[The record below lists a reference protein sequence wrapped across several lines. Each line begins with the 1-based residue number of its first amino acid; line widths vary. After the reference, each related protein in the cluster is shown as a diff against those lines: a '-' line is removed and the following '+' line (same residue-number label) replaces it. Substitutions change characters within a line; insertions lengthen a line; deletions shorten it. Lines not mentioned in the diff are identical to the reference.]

1 MILTLH
7 RYIFRELLKVFALST
22 IAMSLILSLGF
33 LLKPIQNYGVSPGQI
48 VHLLGYLLPITLTF
62 VLPMGALF
70 AASMVYGRFA
80 ADRELDA
87 CRASGISLWTLVYPA
102 LCLAILVAM
111 ANLMLSFHVAPAFV
125 HRSEKSVKA
134 NAEQILFRNLQRKG
148 FYTLPKS
155 TYKIYAEKA
164 DPQRKLLEGVIIVDA
179 KNNNIQ
185 RMITA
190 GSAKVDIQAHADYN
204 QATITALDT
213 YRVDDLAP
221 VYMEELVV
229 ASQFESLLSDNIKF
243 QKLDRLK
250 SIRADKM
257 KFFPVRQL
265 AQQAYAQLTIEK
277 VGEYLNDTIHASDQP
292 IQLEDAEG
300 IRTYLVRAKG
310 CRVVET
316 KDYTLELL
324 PPIQLTEMDKI
335 RNEVICKY
343 ESQQGVCRLEN
354 DAIGARLELDIDRPA
369 WDRSG
374 GIHGVA
380 LRKFVSNVLVPEPVR
395 NKLADKSVLQT
406 LERIGQDPA
415 LLSRPSTK
423 LMNYRKSLMNKL
435 ASVNNEIDAEL
446 HSRLVL
452 GLGCVSLILTGTAL
466 GIYLRGGHL
475 LSAFGASAIPAGV
488 LIVFIMAGKQIT
500 QNPATSAAMGVTVM
514 WIGFVVL
521 AALTLILY
529 RRLLKT

>member
-7 RYIFRELLKVFALST
+7 RYIFKELLKIFALAT
-22 IAMSLILSLGF
+22 VAMSLIVSLGF
-33 LLKPIQNYGVSPGQI
+33 LLKPIQDYGISPGQI
-48 VHLLGYLLPITLTF
+48 FHLLGYMLPITLTF

-87 CRASGISLWTLVYPA
+87 CRASGISLWALVYPA

-111 ANLMLSFHVAPAFV
+111 ANLILSFHVAPSFV
-125 HRSEKSVKA
+125 RRSEKSVKA

-155 TYKIYAEKA
+155 TYRIYAEKA
-164 DPQRKLLEGVIIVDA
+164 DPQKKLLEGVIIVDT
-179 KNNNIQ
+179 KNETIQ

-190 GSAKVDIQAHADYN
+190 DRAKVDIQTHDDYN
-204 QATITALDT
+204 QATITAIDL
-213 YRVDDLAP
+213 YRVDDLSP
-221 VYMEELVV
+221 VYMQEFVISE
-229 ASQFESLLSDNIKF
+229 QFESLLSDSIKF

-257 KFFPVRQL
+257 NFFPVRRL
-265 AQQAYAQLTIEK
+265 AQQAWAQLTAEAT
-277 VGEYLNDTIHASDQP
+277 GDYLNNAFRTPGQTV
-292 IQLEDAEG
+292 QLEDADG
-300 IRTYLVRAKG
+300 IRSYVITAGG
-310 CRVVET
+310 CQVSLT
-316 KDYTLELL
+316 KDFALELL

-343 ESQQGVCRLEN
+343 ESQQGACRLEN
-354 DAIGARLELDIDRPA
+354 NAIGARLEIDLEHPA
-369 WDRSG
+369 WKREG
-374 GIHGVA
+374 GISGVA
-380 LRKFVSNVLVPEPVR
+380 LRKFVNNVLVPEPVR
-395 NKLADKSVLQT
+395 ARFADKPILQT
-406 LERIGQDPA
+406 LRQVGDDPS
-415 LLSRPSTK
+415 LLSQPSK
-423 LMNYRKSLMNKL
+423 RLLDYRESVMTRL
-435 ASVNNEIDAEL
+435 AKVNNEIDAEI

-452 GLGCVSLILTGTAL
+452 GLGCVSLILTGTAI

-488 LIVFIMAGKQIT
+488 LIVFIMAGKQLT
-500 QNPATSAAMGVTVM
+500 TNPATSAAMGVIVM

-529 RRLLKT
+529 RRLLKI

>member
-1 MILTLH
+1 MLRPPGADLRFWLYNMILTLH
-7 RYIFRELLKVFALST
+7 RYIFKELLKIFALST
-22 IAMSLILSLGF
+22 LAMSLIVSLGF

-87 CRASGISLWTLVYPA
+87 CRASGIGLWTLIYPA

-111 ANLMLSFHVAPAFV
+111 ANLILSFHVAPAFV
-125 HRSEKSVKA
+125 HRSERSVKA
-134 NAEQILFRNLQRKG
+134 NAEQILFRNLQHKG

-155 TYKIYAEKA
+155 NYKIYAEKA
-164 DPQRKLLEGVIIVDA
+164 DPQRKLLEGVIIIDA
-179 KNNNIQ
+179 KNGNIQ

-190 GSAKVDIQAHADYN
+190 GSARVDIQTYADYN
-204 QATITALDT
+204 QATITALDL
-213 YRVDDLAP
+213 YRVDDLSP
-221 VYMEELVV
+221 VYMQEFVI
-229 ASQFESLLSDNIKF
+229 SNPFESLLSDSIRF
-243 QKLDRLK
+243 QKLARLK

-277 VGEYLNDTIHASDQP
+277 MGEYFNDAIRASDKP
-292 IQLEDAEG
+292 IQLDDAEG
-300 IRTYLVRAKG
+300 IRTYLLRAGG

-316 KDYTLELL
+316 KDYTLEFL

-343 ESQQGVCRLEN
+343 ESQQGICRLPD
-354 DAIGARLELDIDRPA
+354 DAIGAKLELDMDRPA

-380 LRKFVSNVLVPEPVR
+380 LRKLVNNVLVPEPLR
-395 NKLADKSVLQT
+395 NKLADKPVLQT

-415 LLSRPSTK
+415 LLSQPSAK
-423 LMNYRKSLMNKL
+423 LM
-435 ASVNNEIDAEL
+435 
-446 HSRLVL
+446 
-452 GLGCVSLILTGTAL
+452 G
-466 GIYLRGGHL
+466 
-475 LSAFGASAIPAGV
+475 
-488 LIVFIMAGKQIT
+488 
-500 QNPATSAAMGVTVM
+500 
-514 WIGFVVL
+514 
-521 AALTLILY
+521 
-529 RRLLKT
+529 

>member
-7 RYIFRELLKVFALST
+7 RYIFRELLRVFALST

-33 LLKPIQNYGVSPGQI
+33 LLKPIQNYGISPGQI
-48 VHLLGYLLPITLTF
+48 FHLLGYLLPITLTF

-111 ANLMLSFHVAPAFV
+111 ANLILSFHVVPAFI

-148 FYTLPKS
+148 YYMLPKS
-155 TYKIYAEKA
+155 TYRIYAEKA
-164 DPQRKLLEGVIIVDA
+164 DPQRKLLEGVIIIDA
-179 KNNNIQ
+179 KNGNIQ

-190 GSAKVDIQAHADYN
+190 GSAKVDIQTHDDYN

-221 VYMEELVV
+221 VYLQKSVIS
-229 ASQFESLLSDNIKF
+229 SQFESLLSDSVRF

-265 AQQAYAQLTIEK
+265 AQQAYTQLTVEA
-277 VGEYLNDTIHASDQP
+277 VGEYFNDAFRASDKP

-300 IRTYLVRAKG
+300 IRTYLLRTGG
-310 CRVVET
+310 CRIVEA
-316 KDYTLELL
+316 KEYTLEFL

-354 DAIGARLELDIDRPA
+354 DAVGAKLELDLDRPA
-369 WDRSG
+369 WDRGG

-380 LRKFVSNVLVPEPVR
+380 LRKFINNVSVPESVR
-395 NKLADKSVLQT
+395 NKLSDKPILQT
-406 LERIGQDPA
+406 LKRIGQSPA
-415 LLSRPSTK
+415 MLSRYSTR
-423 LMNYRKSLMNKL
+423 LTDSRKNLMNKL
-435 ASVNNEIDAEL
+435 AKVNNEIDAEL

-452 GLGCVSLILTGTAL
+452 GLGCVLLILTGTAL

-475 LSAFGASAIPAGV
+475 LSAFGASAIPAGI

-500 QNPATSAAMGVTVM
+500 QNPATSAAAGVSVM
-514 WIGFVVL
+514 WTGFVVL
-521 AALTLILY
+521 VVLTLFLY